1 MGSRGFRIWG
11 SSGLGFVGWKFG
23 LSPFGGFRA
32 RCVLGFDVG
41 FEGPVITFLVF
52 GVFAVLMMRAAV
64 LGARVR
70 RM

>member
-1 MGSRGFRIWG
+1 MVLGLLVG
-11 SSGLGFVGWKFG
+11 SSGL
-23 LSPFGGFRA
+23 A

-52 GVFAVLMMRAAV
+52 GVFGVLMMRAAV

-70 RM
+70 GM